1 MKLNLSKG
9 AKSDDTRIEI
19 TQLSVTKTRA
29 EKVKSFIKTLLSF
42 LGPGYMV
49 AVGYMDP
56 GNWATD
62 LSGGSQFGYSLLF
75 VILVSNVMAVVLQS
89 LAVRLGVVTGCDLAQ
104 ACKKYYPKWV
114 NVCLYFLCEIA
125 IIACDLAEVIGSAIA
140 LQMLFGLPL
149 PWGVVITTFDV
160 FLILLANRSDSKLA
174 TRFFEGF
181 IFLLVMGVGICFI
194 IQLVY
199 VKPVLSQVMMG
210 FLPTAEILTNSKEL
224 YVAIGIVGAT
234 VMPHNLYLHSH
245 IVKLRSPNSNTVE
258 PVSSQKELN
267 ESVQSS
273 LMFSIV
279 DCVLA
284 LTFALFVNSA
294 ILVVAS
300 GAFHYGAGE
309 SKVEVADLFDAHQLL
324 TKSLGSV
331 AGVAFALALLLSGQS
346 STITGTMAGQIIME
360 GFLGLTMRPWLR
372 RIITRGLAIVPA
384 MAVAVLFGSKGM
396 NQVLIGSQV
405 ILSLQLPFAV
415 IPLVMFTSSKR
426 VMRVPY
432 IEKNEE
438 FEITTINSEE
448 PSASTAF
455 DHEQMFDASE
465 KHFASNLFMKVVTW
479 LIALIIVGLNGFL
492 LLETARGATL

>member
-1 MKLNLSKG
+1 
-9 AKSDDTRIEI
+9 
-19 TQLSVTKTRA
+19 
-29 EKVKSFIKTLLSF
+29 
-42 LGPGYMV
+42 
-49 AVGYMDP
+49 MDP

-114 NVCLYFLCEIA
+114 NVCLYLLCEVA

-149 PWGVVITTFDV
+149 VWGVVITTLDV

-174 TRFFEGF
+174 SRFFEGF
-181 IFLLVMGVGICFI
+181 IFLLVMGVGVCFI

-199 VKPVLSQVMMG
+199 VQPIFTQVMLG
-210 FLPTAEILTNSKEL
+210 FLPTPEILTNSKEL

-245 IVKLRSPNSNTVE
+245 IVKLRSPNSNTTE
-258 PVSSQKELN
+258 PIQSQKELN
-267 ESVQSS
+267 KSVQSS
-273 LMFSIV
+273 LTFSIV
-279 DCVLA
+279 DCILA

-294 ILVVAS
+294 ILVVAG
-300 GAFHYGAGE
+300 GAFHNNA
-309 SKVEVADLFDAHQLL
+309 KVEVADLFDAQRLL
-324 TKSLGSV
+324 TETMGSV
-331 AGVAFALALLLSGQS
+331 AGMAFALALLLSGQS

-360 GFLGLTMRPWLR
+360 GFLGLTIRPWLR
-372 RIITRGLAIVPA
+372 RLVTRGLAIIPA
-384 MAVAVLFGSKGM
+384 MAVAILFGSKGM

-415 IPLVMFTSSKR
+415 IPLVMFTGNKK
-426 VMRVPY
+426 VMKVPF

-438 FEITTINSEE
+438 FEINTISSENE
-448 PSASTAF
+448 NQTAK
-455 DHEQMFDASE
+455 DHDDMFDDSE
-465 KHFASNLFMKVVTW
+465 KTFASNTLMKILSW
-479 LIALIIVGLNGFL
+479 LIAIIIVGLNGFL
-492 LLETARGATL
+492 LVETARGATL